1 MENLRQKLEKE
12 LAEHQR
18 ESGLHVIG
26 GRDRLIQRLLNV
38 MEPLVNV
45 MEPLAEE
52 QGHSDGASADQ
63 NGPCCA

>member
-38 MEPLVNV
+38 MEPL
-45 MEPLAEE
+45 AEE

>member
-26 GRDRLIQRLLNV
+26 GRNRLIQRLLNV
-38 MEPLVNV
+38 MEPMVQEHPPSENDS
-45 MEPLAEE
+45 AE
-52 QGHSDGASADQ
+52 Q
-63 NGPCCA
+63 NGACCA